1 MVFYNPHM
9 FKKYSILF
17 LLGVFFTSCHTD
29 KLSNKKALKHFD
41 KGEYDLTIKEL
52 LPLAQK
58 GFQLDQ
64 TNFLLGESY
73 RLSNRITQSLPYYQ
87 QAQAK
92 GYVDKMLPYYMAI
105 AAKSNGNYDLTKNYL
120 TEFIKSKPSRL
131 YQIKSEI
138 EIENLAQIPDLLKK
152 QSPVTLQPLTG
163 NTAKTEFDAKKI
175 GDELIFTS
183 SSKPEIY
190 KNNGLPFLGIVK
202 APLKNP
208 GEIGAQSIFSS
219 ALFKENANDGTP
231 VFTKDGNTVV
241 FARGNTGKSKDPS
254 PDVDLYISKKTAA
267 NWSEPER
274 LSISDSLAWDGSP
287 AFSADERTLY
297 FSSNRRGGKG
307 GVDLYRVPIDNSG
320 RFGRPI
326 NLGSTINTPG
336 DELFPHV
343 SANGKLYFSS
353 DGHPSI
359 GGLDLF
365 VASRNENEIVIEHLG
380 LPINSI
386 GDDFAISFSDSTQG
400 YISSNRP
407 GGKGDDDI
415 YFFKS
420 TGSEDR
426 WWTLDIPI
434 LADTDNDGIPDY
446 IESDSDNDGIADSI
460 EVGMDYKNP
469 LDTDADG
476 IPDFRDNDSDNDGI
490 PDIIEVGKVK
500 DNPVDTDK
508 DRIPDFRD
516 KDSDDDGIP
525 DTIEA
530 INKNYN
536 PNGTKLKT
544 KIVNYFVQVKLVDPL
559 GKPIESVKI
568 NVRKNGQTLKN
579 ENTNKKGLIELIDL
593 VENDELIFKC
603 DKEDFITVRSSFSM
617 EGKAIPDA
625 LLKKEMTDTTFQ
637 VIITMDRP
645 EIGKEISKFYE
656 INSIYYD
663 LDKADIR
670 PDAAEE
676 LDKIV
681 QFLSDNPQM
690 NLELGSHTDARASTG
705 YNLKLSQRRAESAV
719 KYIIRRGIATDRI
732 KPKGYGESQLI
743 NECADGVECPEEM
756 HQQNRRT
763 EFKITKI
770 STE

>member
-1 MVFYNPHM
+1 
-9 FKKYSILF
+9 
-17 LLGVFFTSCHTD
+17 LGIFFTSCHTD

-41 KGEYDLTIKEL
+41 KGEYELTIKEL
-52 LPLAQK
+52 LPLAKK

-64 TNFLLGESY
+64 TNFLLGESF

-92 GYVDKMLPYYMAI
+92 GYVDKMLPYYMAMS
-105 AAKSNGNYDLTKNYL
+105 AKSIGNYELTKSYL
-120 TEFIKSKPSRL
+120 SEFVKSKPSRL

-138 EIENLAQIPDLLKK
+138 ELENLGQIPDLLKK
-152 QSPVTLQPLTG
+152 QSPVTLQALAG

-208 GEIGAQSIFSS
+208 GEIGSQSIFSS

-231 VFTKDGNTVV
+231 AFTKDGSTVV

-254 PDVDLYISKKTAA
+254 PDVDLYMSKKTGNA
-267 NWSEPER
+267 WSEPER
-274 LSISDSLAWDGSP
+274 LNISDSIAWDGSP
-287 AFSADERTLY
+287 SFSADERTLY

-336 DELFPHV
+336 DELFPYV

-365 VASRNENEIVIEHLG
+365 VASRNENEIIVEHLG
-380 LPINSI
+380 VPINSI

-426 WWTLDIPI
+426 WWTTAPPPVI
-434 LADTDNDGIPDY
+434 DT
-446 IESDSDNDGIADSI
+446 
-460 EVGMDYKNP
+460 
-469 LDTDADG
+469 L
-476 IPDFRDNDSDNDGI
+476 
-490 PDIIEVGKVK
+490 
-500 DNPVDTDK
+500 
-508 DRIPDFRD
+508 
-516 KDSDDDGIP
+516 
-525 DTIEA
+525 
-530 INKNYN
+530 NK
-536 PNGTKLKT
+536 
-544 KIVNYFVQVKLVDPL
+544 KIVNYFVQVKVVDPS
-559 GKPIESVKI
+559 GNPIDSVKI
-568 NVRKNGQTLKN
+568 NVRKNGQTLSN
-579 ENTNKKGLIELIDL
+579 EKTNKKGFIELIDL
-593 VENDELIFKC
+593 AENDELVFKC

-617 EGKAIPDA
+617 EGKSIPES
-625 LLKKEMTDTTFQ
+625 LLKKEITDTTFQ

-645 EIGKEISKFYE
+645 EIGKEISKLYE

-663 LDKADIR
+663 LNKADIR
-670 PDAAEE
+670 TDAAEE

-681 QFLSDNPQM
+681 QFLTDNTQM
-690 NLELGSHTDARASTG
+690 NLELGAHTDARASTG

-719 KYIIRRGIATDRI
+719 NYIIRRGIAKDRI

-743 NECADGVECPEEM
+743 NECSDGVECPEEM

-763 EFKITKI
+763 EFKIIKI

>member
-17 LLGVFFTSCHTD
+17 LLGIFFTSCHTD

-41 KGEYDLTIKEL
+41 KGEYELTIKEL

-64 TNFLLGESY
+64 TNFLLGESF

-92 GYVDKMLPYYMAI
+92 GYVDKMLPYYMAMS
-105 AAKSNGNYDLTKNYL
+105 AKSIGNYELTKSYL
-120 TEFIKSKPSRL
+120 SEFVKSKPSRL

-138 EIENLAQIPDLLKK
+138 ELENLGQIPDLLKK
-152 QSPVTLQPLTG
+152 QSPVTLQALAG

-208 GEIGAQSIFSS
+208 GEIGNQSIFSS

-231 VFTKDGNTVV
+231 AFTKDGGTVV

-254 PDVDLYISKKTAA
+254 PDVDLYMSKKTGNA
-267 NWSEPER
+267 WSEPER
-274 LSISDSLAWDGSP
+274 LSISDSIAWDGSP
-287 AFSADERTLY
+287 SFSADERTLY

-336 DELFPHV
+336 DELFPYV

-365 VASRNENEIVIEHLG
+365 VASRNENEIIVEHLG
-380 LPINSI
+380 VPINSI

-426 WWTLDIPI
+426 WWTTAPPPVI
-434 LADTDNDGIPDY
+434 DT
-446 IESDSDNDGIADSI
+446 
-460 EVGMDYKNP
+460 
-469 LDTDADG
+469 L
-476 IPDFRDNDSDNDGI
+476 
-490 PDIIEVGKVK
+490 
-500 DNPVDTDK
+500 
-508 DRIPDFRD
+508 
-516 KDSDDDGIP
+516 
-525 DTIEA
+525 
-530 INKNYN
+530 NK
-536 PNGTKLKT
+536 
-544 KIVNYFVQVKLVDPL
+544 KIVNYFVQVKVIDPS
-559 GKPIESVKI
+559 GNPIDSVKI
-568 NVRKNGQTLKN
+568 NVRKNGQTLSN
-579 ENTNKKGLIELIDL
+579 EKTNKKGFIELIDL
-593 VENDELIFKC
+593 AENDELVFKC

-617 EGKAIPDA
+617 EGKTIPET

-645 EIGKEISKFYE
+645 EIGKEISKLYE

-670 PDAAEE
+670 TDAAEE

-681 QFLSDNPQM
+681 QFLTDNTQM
-690 NLELGSHTDARASTG
+690 NLELGAHTDARASTG

-719 KYIIRRGIATDRI
+719 NYIIRRGIAKDRI
-732 KPKGYGESQLI
+732 KPKGYGEGQLI
-743 NECADGVECPEEM
+743 NECSDGVECPEEM

-763 EFKITKI
+763 EFKIIKI

>member
-64 TNFLLGESY
+64 TNYLLGESY

-105 AAKSNGNYDLTKNYL
+105 SAKSIGNYELTKSYL
-120 TEFIKSKPSRL
+120 NEFVKSKPSRL

-138 EIENLAQIPDLLKK
+138 ELENLSQIPDLLKK
-152 QSPVTLQPLTG
+152 QSPVTLQALTG
-163 NTAKTEFDAKKI
+163 NTPKTEFDAKKI

-208 GEIGAQSIFSS
+208 GEIGNQSIFSS

-231 VFTKDGNTVV
+231 AFTKDGTTVV

-254 PDVDLYISKKTAA
+254 PDVDLYISKKTA
-267 NWSEPER
+267 NTWSEPER
-274 LSISDSLAWDGSP
+274 LNISDSLAWDGSP
-287 AFSADERTLY
+287 SFSADERTLY

-336 DELFPHV
+336 DELFPYV

-365 VASRNENEIVIEHLG
+365 VASRNENEIIVEHLG
-380 LPINSI
+380 VPINSI
-386 GDDFAISFSDSTQG
+386 GDDFAISFADSTQG

-420 TGSEDR
+420 TGTEDR
-426 WWTLDIPI
+426 WWTTAPPPVI
-434 LADTDNDGIPDY
+434 DT
-446 IESDSDNDGIADSI
+446 
-460 EVGMDYKNP
+460 
-469 LDTDADG
+469 L
-476 IPDFRDNDSDNDGI
+476 
-490 PDIIEVGKVK
+490 
-500 DNPVDTDK
+500 
-508 DRIPDFRD
+508 
-516 KDSDDDGIP
+516 
-525 DTIEA
+525 
-530 INKNYN
+530 NK
-536 PNGTKLKT
+536 
-544 KIVNYFVQVKLVDPL
+544 KIVNYFVQVKVVDPT
-559 GKPIESVKI
+559 GNPIDSVKI
-568 NVRKNGQTLKN
+568 NVRKNGQTLSN
-579 ENTNKKGLIELIDL
+579 EKTNKKGFIELIDMA
-593 VENDELIFKC
+593 ENDALVFKC

-617 EGKAIPDA
+617 EGKTIPES

-645 EIGKEISKFYE
+645 EIGKEISKLYE

-690 NLELGSHTDARASTG
+690 NLELGAHTDARASTG

-719 KYIIRRGIATDRI
+719 KFIIRRGIATDRI

-743 NECADGVECPEEM
+743 NECSDGVECPEEM

-763 EFKITKI
+763 EFKIIKI
-770 STE
+770 STEQNG

>member
-105 AAKSNGNYDLTKNYL
+105 SAKSIGNYELTKSYL
-120 TEFIKSKPSRL
+120 NEFVKSKPSRL

-138 EIENLAQIPDLLKK
+138 ELENLGQIPDLLKK
-152 QSPVTLQPLTG
+152 QSPVTLQALTG
-163 NTAKTEFDAKKI
+163 NTSKTEFDAKKI

-208 GEIGAQSIFSS
+208 GEIGNQSIFSS

-231 VFTKDGNTVV
+231 AFTKDGTTVV

-254 PDVDLYISKKTAA
+254 PDVDLYISKKSA
-267 NWSEPER
+267 NTWSEPER

-287 AFSADERTLY
+287 SFSADERTLY

-336 DELFPHV
+336 DELFPYV

-365 VASRNENEIVIEHLG
+365 VASRNENEIIVEHLG
-380 LPINSI
+380 VPINSI

-426 WWTLDIPI
+426 WWTTAPPPVI
-434 LADTDNDGIPDY
+434 DT
-446 IESDSDNDGIADSI
+446 
-460 EVGMDYKNP
+460 
-469 LDTDADG
+469 L
-476 IPDFRDNDSDNDGI
+476 
-490 PDIIEVGKVK
+490 
-500 DNPVDTDK
+500 
-508 DRIPDFRD
+508 
-516 KDSDDDGIP
+516 
-525 DTIEA
+525 
-530 INKNYN
+530 NK
-536 PNGTKLKT
+536 
-544 KIVNYFVQVKLVDPL
+544 KIVNYFVQVKVVDPS
-559 GKPIESVKI
+559 GNSIDSVKI
-568 NVRKNGQTLKN
+568 NVRKNGQTLSN
-579 ENTNKKGLIELIDL
+579 EKTNKKGLIELIDL
-593 VENDELIFKC
+593 DENDELIFKC

-617 EGKAIPDA
+617 EGKTIPDA

-645 EIGKEISKFYE
+645 EIGKEISKLYE

-690 NLELGSHTDARASTG
+690 NLELGAHTDARASTG

-743 NECADGVECPEEM
+743 NECSDGVECPEEM

-763 EFKITKI
+763 EFKIIKI

>member
-426 WWTLDIPI
+426 WWTTAPPPVI
-434 LADTDNDGIPDY
+434 DT
-446 IESDSDNDGIADSI
+446 
-460 EVGMDYKNP
+460 
-469 LDTDADG
+469 L
-476 IPDFRDNDSDNDGI
+476 
-490 PDIIEVGKVK
+490 
-500 DNPVDTDK
+500 
-508 DRIPDFRD
+508 
-516 KDSDDDGIP
+516 
-525 DTIEA
+525 
-530 INKNYN
+530 NK
-536 PNGTKLKT
+536 
-544 KIVNYFVQVKLVDPL
+544 KIVNYFVQVKVVDPL
-559 GKPIESVKI
+559 GKPIDSVKI

-593 VENDELIFKC
+593 AENDELIFKC

-645 EIGKEISKFYE
+645 EIGKEISKLYE

-690 NLELGSHTDARASTG
+690 NLELGAHTDARASTG

>member
-1 MVFYNPHM
+1 MAFYNPHM

-17 LLGVFFTSCHTD
+17 LMGIFFTSCHTD

-41 KGEYDLTIKEL
+41 KGEYELTIKEL

-105 AAKSNGNYDLTKNYL
+105 SAKSIGNYELTKSYL
-120 TEFIKSKPSRL
+120 SEFVKSKPSRL

-138 EIENLAQIPDLLKK
+138 ELENLVQIPDLLKK
-152 QSPVTLQPLTG
+152 QSPVTIQALTG

-202 APLKNP
+202 APLKNS
-208 GEIGAQSIFSS
+208 GEIGNQSIFSS

-231 VFTKDGNTVV
+231 AFTKDGNTVV

-254 PDVDLYISKKTAA
+254 PDVDLYMSKKTGNA
-267 NWSEPER
+267 WSEPER

-287 AFSADERTLY
+287 SFSADERTLY

-336 DELFPHV
+336 DELFPYV

-365 VASRNENEIVIEHLG
+365 VASRNESEIVVEHLG
-380 LPINSI
+380 VPINSI

-426 WWTLDIPI
+426 WWTTAPPPVI
-434 LADTDNDGIPDY
+434 DT
-446 IESDSDNDGIADSI
+446 
-460 EVGMDYKNP
+460 
-469 LDTDADG
+469 L
-476 IPDFRDNDSDNDGI
+476 
-490 PDIIEVGKVK
+490 
-500 DNPVDTDK
+500 
-508 DRIPDFRD
+508 
-516 KDSDDDGIP
+516 
-525 DTIEA
+525 
-530 INKNYN
+530 NK
-536 PNGTKLKT
+536 
-544 KIVNYFVQVKLVDPL
+544 KIVNYFVQVKVVDPS
-559 GKPIESVKI
+559 GNPIDSVKI
-568 NVRKNGQTLKN
+568 NVRKNGQTLSN
-579 ENTNKKGLIELIDL
+579 EKTNKKGFIELIDMA
-593 VENDELIFKC
+593 ENDELVFKC

-617 EGKAIPDA
+617 EGKTIPES

-645 EIGKEISKFYE
+645 EIGKEISKLYE

-670 PDAAEE
+670 TDAAEE

-681 QFLSDNPQM
+681 QFLTDNTQM
-690 NLELGSHTDARASTG
+690 NLELGAHTDARASTG

-719 KYIIRRGIATDRI
+719 NYIIRRGITKDRI

-743 NECADGVECPEEM
+743 NECSDGVECPEEM

-763 EFKITKI
+763 EFKIIKI

>member
-1 MVFYNPHM
+1 M

-52 LPLAQK
+52 LPLTQK

-64 TNFLLGESY
+64 TNYLLGESY

-105 AAKSNGNYDLTKNYL
+105 SAKSLGNYELTKSYL
-120 TEFIKSKPSRL
+120 NEFVKSKPSRL

-138 EIENLAQIPDLLKK
+138 ELENLGQIPDLLKK
-152 QSPVTLQPLTG
+152 QSPVTLQSLTG
-163 NTAKTEFDAKKI
+163 NTPKTEFDAKKI

-208 GEIGAQSIFSS
+208 GEIGNQSIFSS

-231 VFTKDGNTVV
+231 AFTKDGSTVV

-254 PDVDLYISKKTAA
+254 PDVDLYMSKKTGNA
-267 NWSEPER
+267 WSEPER

-287 AFSADERTLY
+287 SFSADERTLY

-336 DELFPHV
+336 DELFPYV

-365 VASRNENEIVIEHLG
+365 VASRNENEIIVEHLG
-380 LPINSI
+380 VPINSI

-426 WWTLDIPI
+426 WWTTAPPPVI
-434 LADTDNDGIPDY
+434 DT
-446 IESDSDNDGIADSI
+446 
-460 EVGMDYKNP
+460 
-469 LDTDADG
+469 L
-476 IPDFRDNDSDNDGI
+476 
-490 PDIIEVGKVK
+490 
-500 DNPVDTDK
+500 
-508 DRIPDFRD
+508 
-516 KDSDDDGIP
+516 
-525 DTIEA
+525 
-530 INKNYN
+530 NK
-536 PNGTKLKT
+536 
-544 KIVNYFVQVKLVDPL
+544 KIVNYFVQVKVVDPS
-559 GKPIESVKI
+559 GNSIDSVKI
-568 NVRKNGQTLKN
+568 NVRKNGQTLSN
-579 ENTNKKGLIELIDL
+579 EKTNKKGFIELIDMA
-593 VENDELIFKC
+593 ENDELVFKC

-617 EGKAIPDA
+617 EGKTIPES

-645 EIGKEISKFYE
+645 EIGKEISKLYE

-690 NLELGSHTDARASTG
+690 NLELGAHTDARASTG

-743 NECADGVECPEEM
+743 NECSDGVECPEEM

-763 EFKITKI
+763 EFKIIKI

>member
-1 MVFYNPHM
+1 M

-17 LLGVFFTSCHTD
+17 LLGIFFTSCHTD

-41 KGEYDLTIKEL
+41 KGEYELTIKEL

-92 GYVDKMLPYYMAI
+92 GYVDKMLPYYMAMS
-105 AAKSNGNYDLTKNYL
+105 AKSIGNYELTKSYL
-120 TEFIKSKPSRL
+120 SEFVKSKPSRL

-138 EIENLAQIPDLLKK
+138 ELENLGQIPDLLKK
-152 QSPVTLQPLTG
+152 QSPVTLQALTG
-163 NTAKTEFDAKKI
+163 NTSKTEFDAKKI

-208 GEIGAQSIFSS
+208 GEIGSQSIFSS

-231 VFTKDGNTVV
+231 AFTKDGTTVV

-254 PDVDLYISKKTAA
+254 PDVDLYMSKKTGNA
-267 NWSEPER
+267 WSEPER

-287 AFSADERTLY
+287 SFSADERTLY

-336 DELFPHV
+336 DELFPYV

-365 VASRNENEIVIEHLG
+365 VASRNESEIVVEHLG
-380 LPINSI
+380 VPINSI

-426 WWTLDIPI
+426 WWTTAPPPVI
-434 LADTDNDGIPDY
+434 DT
-446 IESDSDNDGIADSI
+446 
-460 EVGMDYKNP
+460 
-469 LDTDADG
+469 L
-476 IPDFRDNDSDNDGI
+476 
-490 PDIIEVGKVK
+490 
-500 DNPVDTDK
+500 
-508 DRIPDFRD
+508 
-516 KDSDDDGIP
+516 
-525 DTIEA
+525 
-530 INKNYN
+530 NK
-536 PNGTKLKT
+536 
-544 KIVNYFVQVKLVDPL
+544 KIVNYFVQVKVVDPS
-559 GKPIESVKI
+559 GNPIDSVKI
-568 NVRKNGQTLKN
+568 NVRKNGQTLSN
-579 ENTNKKGLIELIDL
+579 EKTNKKGFIELIDMA
-593 VENDELIFKC
+593 ENDELVFKC

-617 EGKAIPDA
+617 EGKTIPES

-645 EIGKEISKFYE
+645 EIGKEISKLYE

-670 PDAAEE
+670 TDAAEE

-681 QFLSDNPQM
+681 QFLTDNTQM
-690 NLELGSHTDARASTG
+690 NLELGAHTDARASTG

-719 KYIIRRGIATDRI
+719 NYIIRRGITKDRI

-743 NECADGVECPEEM
+743 NECSDGVECPEEM

-763 EFKITKI
+763 EFKIIKI

>member
-1 MVFYNPHM
+1 M

-17 LLGVFFTSCHTD
+17 LLGIFFTSCHTD
-29 KLSNKKALKHFD
+29 KLTNKKALKHFD
-41 KGEYDLTIKEL
+41 KGEYELTIKEL

-64 TNFLLGESY
+64 TNFLLGESF

-92 GYVDKMLPYYMAI
+92 GYVDKMIPYYMAMS
-105 AAKSNGNYDLTKNYL
+105 AKSIGNYELTKSYL
-120 TEFIKSKPSRL
+120 SEFVKSKPSRL

-138 EIENLAQIPDLLKK
+138 ELENLGQIPDLLKK
-152 QSPVTLQPLTG
+152 QSPVTLQALAG

-208 GEIGAQSIFSS
+208 GEIGNQSIFSS

-231 VFTKDGNTVV
+231 AFTKDGSTVV

-254 PDVDLYISKKTAA
+254 PDVDLYMSKKTGNA
-267 NWSEPER
+267 WSEPER
-274 LSISDSLAWDGSP
+274 LSISDSIAWDGSP
-287 AFSADERTLY
+287 SFSADERTLY

-336 DELFPHV
+336 DELFPYV

-365 VASRNENEIVIEHLG
+365 VASRNENEIIVEHLG
-380 LPINSI
+380 VPINSI

-434 LADTDNDGIPDY
+434 LVDTDNDGIPDY
-446 IESDSDNDGIADSI
+446 LETDSDNDGIADSI

-508 DRIPDFRD
+508 DGIPDFRD
-516 KDSDDDGIP
+516 TDSDDDGIP
-525 DTIEA
+525 DAIEA

-544 KIVNYFVQVKLVDPL
+544 KIVNYFVQVKVVDPS
-559 GKPIESVKI
+559 GNPIDSVKI
-568 NVRKNGQTLKN
+568 NVRKNGQTLSN
-579 ENTNKKGLIELIDL
+579 EKTNKKGFIELIDL
-593 VENDELIFKC
+593 AENDELVFKC

-617 EGKAIPDA
+617 EGKTIPES

-645 EIGKEISKFYE
+645 EIGKEISKLYE

-670 PDAAEE
+670 TDAAEE

-681 QFLSDNPQM
+681 QFLTDNTQM
-690 NLELGSHTDARASTG
+690 NLELGAHTDARASTG

-719 KYIIRRGIATDRI
+719 NYIIRRGIAKDRI

-743 NECADGVECPEEM
+743 NECSDGVECPEEM

-763 EFKITKI
+763 EFKIIKI

>member
-426 WWTLDIPI
+426 WWTTTPPPVI
-434 LADTDNDGIPDY
+434 DT
-446 IESDSDNDGIADSI
+446 
-460 EVGMDYKNP
+460 
-469 LDTDADG
+469 L
-476 IPDFRDNDSDNDGI
+476 
-490 PDIIEVGKVK
+490 
-500 DNPVDTDK
+500 
-508 DRIPDFRD
+508 
-516 KDSDDDGIP
+516 
-525 DTIEA
+525 
-530 INKNYN
+530 NK
-536 PNGTKLKT
+536 
-544 KIVNYFVQVKLVDPL
+544 KIVNYFVQVKVVDPL
-559 GKPIESVKI
+559 GKPIDSVKI

-593 VENDELIFKC
+593 AENDELIFKC

-645 EIGKEISKFYE
+645 EIGKEISKLYE

-690 NLELGSHTDARASTG
+690 NLELGAHTDARASTG

>member
-9 FKKYSILF
+9 FKKYSIFF
-17 LLGVFFTSCHTD
+17 LMGVFFTSCHTD
-29 KLSNKKALKHFD
+29 KLINKKALKHFD

-52 LPLAQK
+52 LPLVKK
-58 GFQLDQ
+58 GFQLNQ
-64 TNFLLGESY
+64 TNFLLGESF
-73 RLSNRITQSLPYYQ
+73 RLSNRINQSLPYYQ
-87 QAQAK
+87 QAQSK
-92 GYVDKMLPYYMAI
+92 GYVDKMLPYHMAM
-105 AAKSNGNYDLTKNYL
+105 AAKSIGNYELTKSYL
-120 TEFIKSKPSRL
+120 TEFAKSKPSRL

-138 EIENLAQIPDLLKK
+138 ELENLGQIPDLLKK
-152 QSPVTLQPLTG
+152 QSPVTLQALTG

-202 APLKNP
+202 APLKNT
-208 GEIGAQSIFSS
+208 GEIGNQSIFSS

-231 VFTKDGNTVV
+231 AFTKDGSTVV

-254 PDVDLYISKKTAA
+254 PDVDLYISKKTGNA
-267 NWSEPER
+267 WSEPER

-287 AFSADERTLY
+287 SFSADERTLY

-336 DELFPHV
+336 DELFPYV

-365 VASRNENEIVIEHLG
+365 VASRNENEIIVEHLG
-380 LPINSI
+380 VPINSI

-426 WWTLDIPI
+426 WWTTAPPPVI
-434 LADTDNDGIPDY
+434 DTLN
-446 IESDSDNDGIADSI
+446 
-460 EVGMDYKNP
+460 KK
-469 LDTDADG
+469 
-476 IPDFRDNDSDNDGI
+476 
-490 PDIIEVGKVK
+490 II
-500 DNPVDTDK
+500 
-508 DRIPDFRD
+508 
-516 KDSDDDGIP
+516 
-525 DTIEA
+525 
-530 INKNYN
+530 
-536 PNGTKLKT
+536 
-544 KIVNYFVQVKLVDPL
+544 NYFVQVKVVDPS
-559 GKPIESVKI
+559 GNPIDSVKI
-568 NVRKNGQTLKN
+568 NVRKNGQTLSN
-579 ENTNKKGLIELIDL
+579 ENTNKKGFIELIDMA
-593 VENDELIFKC
+593 ENDELIFKC

-617 EGKAIPDA
+617 EGKTIPES
-625 LLKKEMTDTTFQ
+625 LLKKEMNDTTFQ

-645 EIGKEISKFYE
+645 EIGKEISKLYE

-681 QFLSDNPQM
+681 QFLTDNPPM
-690 NLELGSHTDARASTG
+690 NLELGAHTDARASTG

-719 KYIIRRGIATDRI
+719 NYIIRRGITKDRI

-743 NECADGVECPEEM
+743 NECSDGVECPEEM

-763 EFKITKI
+763 EFKIIKI

>member
-64 TNFLLGESY
+64 TNYLLGESY

-105 AAKSNGNYDLTKNYL
+105 SAKSIGNYELTKSYL
-120 TEFIKSKPSRL
+120 NEFVKSKPSRL

-138 EIENLAQIPDLLKK
+138 ELENLGQIPDLLKK
-152 QSPVTLQPLTG
+152 QSPVTLQALTG
-163 NTAKTEFDAKKI
+163 NTSKTEFDAKKI

-208 GEIGAQSIFSS
+208 GEIGNQSIFSS
-219 ALFKENANDGTP
+219 VLFKENANDGTP
-231 VFTKDGNTVV
+231 AFTKDGTTVV

-254 PDVDLYISKKTAA
+254 PDVDLYISKKTA
-267 NWSEPER
+267 NTWSEPER

-287 AFSADERTLY
+287 CFSADERTLY

-336 DELFPHV
+336 DELFPYV

-365 VASRNENEIVIEHLG
+365 VASRNETEIVVEHLG
-380 LPINSI
+380 VPINSI

-426 WWTLDIPI
+426 WWTTAPPPVI
-434 LADTDNDGIPDY
+434 DT
-446 IESDSDNDGIADSI
+446 
-460 EVGMDYKNP
+460 
-469 LDTDADG
+469 L
-476 IPDFRDNDSDNDGI
+476 
-490 PDIIEVGKVK
+490 
-500 DNPVDTDK
+500 
-508 DRIPDFRD
+508 
-516 KDSDDDGIP
+516 
-525 DTIEA
+525 
-530 INKNYN
+530 NK
-536 PNGTKLKT
+536 
-544 KIVNYFVQVKLVDPL
+544 KIVNYFVQVKVVDPS
-559 GKPIESVKI
+559 GNPIDSVKI
-568 NVRKNGQTLKN
+568 NVRKNGQTLSN
-579 ENTNKKGLIELIDL
+579 EKTNKKGFIELIDL
-593 VENDELIFKC
+593 AENDELVFKC

-617 EGKAIPDA
+617 EGKTIPES

-637 VIITMDRP
+637 VTITMDRP
-645 EIGKEISKFYE
+645 EIGKEISKLYE

-681 QFLSDNPQM
+681 QFLSDNTQM
-690 NLELGSHTDARASTG
+690 NLELGAHTDARASTG

-719 KYIIRRGIATDRI
+719 NYIIRRGITKDRI

-743 NECADGVECPEEM
+743 NECSDGVECPEEM

-763 EFKITKI
+763 EFKIIKI

>member
-17 LLGVFFTSCHTD
+17 LLGIFFTSCHTD

-64 TNFLLGESY
+64 TNYLLGESY

-105 AAKSNGNYDLTKNYL
+105 SAKSIGNYELTKSYL
-120 TEFIKSKPSRL
+120 NEFVKSKPSRL

-138 EIENLAQIPDLLKK
+138 ELENLGQIPDLLKK
-152 QSPVTLQPLTG
+152 QSPVTLQALTG
-163 NTAKTEFDAKKI
+163 NTSKTEFDAKKI

-208 GEIGAQSIFSS
+208 DEIGNQSIFSS

-231 VFTKDGNTVV
+231 AFTKDGTTVV

-254 PDVDLYISKKTAA
+254 PDVDLYISKKTA
-267 NWSEPER
+267 NTWSEPER

-287 AFSADERTLY
+287 CFSADERTLY

-336 DELFPHV
+336 DELFPYV

-365 VASRNENEIVIEHLG
+365 VASRNETEIVVEHLG
-380 LPINSI
+380 VPINSI

-426 WWTLDIPI
+426 WWTTAPPPVI
-434 LADTDNDGIPDY
+434 DT
-446 IESDSDNDGIADSI
+446 
-460 EVGMDYKNP
+460 
-469 LDTDADG
+469 L
-476 IPDFRDNDSDNDGI
+476 
-490 PDIIEVGKVK
+490 
-500 DNPVDTDK
+500 
-508 DRIPDFRD
+508 
-516 KDSDDDGIP
+516 
-525 DTIEA
+525 
-530 INKNYN
+530 NK
-536 PNGTKLKT
+536 
-544 KIVNYFVQVKLVDPL
+544 KIVNYFVQVKVVDPS
-559 GKPIESVKI
+559 GNPIDSVKI
-568 NVRKNGQTLKN
+568 NVRKNGQTLSN
-579 ENTNKKGLIELIDL
+579 EKTNKKGFIELIDL
-593 VENDELIFKC
+593 AENDELVFKC

-617 EGKAIPDA
+617 EGKTIPES

-637 VIITMDRP
+637 VMITMDRP
-645 EIGKEISKFYE
+645 EIGKEISKLYE

-663 LDKADIR
+663 LDKAEIR

-681 QFLSDNPQM
+681 QFLSDNTQM
-690 NLELGSHTDARASTG
+690 NLELGAHTDARASTG

-719 KYIIRRGIATDRI
+719 NYIIRRGITKDRI

-743 NECADGVECPEEM
+743 NECSDGVECPEEM

-763 EFKITKI
+763 EFKIIKI

>member
-64 TNFLLGESY
+64 TNYLLGESY

-105 AAKSNGNYDLTKNYL
+105 SAKSIGNYELTKSYL
-120 TEFIKSKPSRL
+120 NEFVKSKPSRL

-138 EIENLAQIPDLLKK
+138 ELENLSQIPDLLKK
-152 QSPVTLQPLTG
+152 QSPVTLQALTG
-163 NTAKTEFDAKKI
+163 NTPKTEFDAKKI

-208 GEIGAQSIFSS
+208 GEIGNQSIFSS

-231 VFTKDGNTVV
+231 AFTKDGTTVV

-254 PDVDLYISKKTAA
+254 PDVDLYISKKTA
-267 NWSEPER
+267 NTWSEPER

-287 AFSADERTLY
+287 SFSADERTLY

-336 DELFPHV
+336 DELFPCV

-365 VASRNENEIVIEHLG
+365 VASRNENEIIVEHLG
-380 LPINSI
+380 VPINSI
-386 GDDFAISFSDSTQG
+386 GDDFAISFADSTQG

-420 TGSEDR
+420 TGTEDR
-426 WWTLDIPI
+426 WWTTAPPPVI
-434 LADTDNDGIPDY
+434 DT
-446 IESDSDNDGIADSI
+446 
-460 EVGMDYKNP
+460 
-469 LDTDADG
+469 L
-476 IPDFRDNDSDNDGI
+476 
-490 PDIIEVGKVK
+490 
-500 DNPVDTDK
+500 
-508 DRIPDFRD
+508 
-516 KDSDDDGIP
+516 
-525 DTIEA
+525 
-530 INKNYN
+530 NK
-536 PNGTKLKT
+536 
-544 KIVNYFVQVKLVDPL
+544 KIVNYFVQVKVVDPT
-559 GKPIESVKI
+559 GNPIDSVKI
-568 NVRKNGQTLKN
+568 NVRKNGQTLSN
-579 ENTNKKGLIELIDL
+579 EKTNKKGLIELIDMA
-593 VENDELIFKC
+593 ENDELVFKC

-617 EGKAIPDA
+617 EGKTIPES

-645 EIGKEISKFYE
+645 EIGKEISKLYE

-690 NLELGSHTDARASTG
+690 NLELGAHTDARASTP

-743 NECADGVECPEEM
+743 NECSDGVECPEEM

-763 EFKITKI
+763 EFKIIKI
-770 STE
+770 STEQNG

>member
-1 MVFYNPHM
+1 MAFYNPHM

-17 LLGVFFTSCHTD
+17 LMGIFFTSCHTD

-41 KGEYDLTIKEL
+41 KGEYELTIKEL

-105 AAKSNGNYDLTKNYL
+105 SAKSIGNYELTKSYL
-120 TEFIKSKPSRL
+120 SEFVKSKPSRL

-138 EIENLAQIPDLLKK
+138 ELENLGQIPDLLKK
-152 QSPVTLQPLTG
+152 QSPVTLQALSG
-163 NTAKTEFDAKKI
+163 NTSKTEFDAKKI

-208 GEIGAQSIFSS
+208 GEIGNQSIFSS

-231 VFTKDGNTVV
+231 AFTKDGSTVV

-254 PDVDLYISKKTAA
+254 PDVDLYMSKKTGNA
-267 NWSEPER
+267 WSEPER
-274 LSISDSLAWDGSP
+274 LSISDSIAWDGSP
-287 AFSADERTLY
+287 SFSADERTLY

-336 DELFPHV
+336 DELFPYV

-365 VASRNENEIVIEHLG
+365 VASRNENEIIVEHLG
-380 LPINSI
+380 VPINSI

-426 WWTLDIPI
+426 WWTTAPPPVI
-434 LADTDNDGIPDY
+434 DT
-446 IESDSDNDGIADSI
+446 
-460 EVGMDYKNP
+460 
-469 LDTDADG
+469 L
-476 IPDFRDNDSDNDGI
+476 
-490 PDIIEVGKVK
+490 
-500 DNPVDTDK
+500 
-508 DRIPDFRD
+508 
-516 KDSDDDGIP
+516 
-525 DTIEA
+525 
-530 INKNYN
+530 NK
-536 PNGTKLKT
+536 
-544 KIVNYFVQVKLVDPL
+544 KIVNYFVQVKVVDPT
-559 GKPIESVKI
+559 GNPIDSVKI
-568 NVRKNGQTLKN
+568 NVRKNGQTLSN
-579 ENTNKKGLIELIDL
+579 EKTNKKGFIELIDL
-593 VENDELIFKC
+593 AENDELVFKC

-617 EGKAIPDA
+617 EGKTIPES

-645 EIGKEISKFYE
+645 EIGKEISKLYE

-670 PDAAEE
+670 TDAAEE

-681 QFLSDNPQM
+681 QFLTDNTQM
-690 NLELGSHTDARASTG
+690 NLELGAHTDARASTG

-719 KYIIRRGIATDRI
+719 NYIIRRGIAKDRI
-732 KPKGYGESQLI
+732 KPKGYGEGQLI
-743 NECADGVECPEEM
+743 NECSDGVECPEEM

-763 EFKITKI
+763 EFKIIKI

>member
-1 MVFYNPHM
+1 MAFYNPHM

-17 LLGVFFTSCHTD
+17 LMGIFFTSCHTD

-41 KGEYDLTIKEL
+41 KGEYELTIKEL

-92 GYVDKMLPYYMAI
+92 GYVDKMLPYYMAM
-105 AAKSNGNYDLTKNYL
+105 AAKSIGNYELTKSYL
-120 TEFIKSKPSRL
+120 SEFVKSKPSRL

-138 EIENLAQIPDLLKK
+138 ELENLGQIPDLLKK
-152 QSPVTLQPLTG
+152 QSPVTLQALSG
-163 NTAKTEFDAKKI
+163 NTSKTEFDAKKI

-208 GEIGAQSIFSS
+208 GEIGNQSIFSS

-231 VFTKDGNTVV
+231 AFTKDGSTVV

-254 PDVDLYISKKTAA
+254 PDVDLYMSKKTGNA
-267 NWSEPER
+267 WSEPER
-274 LSISDSLAWDGSP
+274 LSISDSIAWDGSP
-287 AFSADERTLY
+287 SFSADERTLY

-336 DELFPHV
+336 DELFPYV

-365 VASRNENEIVIEHLG
+365 VASRNENEIVVEHLG
-380 LPINSI
+380 VPINSI

-426 WWTLDIPI
+426 WWTTAPPPVI
-434 LADTDNDGIPDY
+434 DT
-446 IESDSDNDGIADSI
+446 
-460 EVGMDYKNP
+460 
-469 LDTDADG
+469 L
-476 IPDFRDNDSDNDGI
+476 
-490 PDIIEVGKVK
+490 
-500 DNPVDTDK
+500 
-508 DRIPDFRD
+508 
-516 KDSDDDGIP
+516 
-525 DTIEA
+525 
-530 INKNYN
+530 NK
-536 PNGTKLKT
+536 
-544 KIVNYFVQVKLVDPL
+544 KIVNYFVQVKVVDPT
-559 GKPIESVKI
+559 GNPIDSVKI
-568 NVRKNGQTLKN
+568 NVRKNGQTLSN
-579 ENTNKKGLIELIDL
+579 EKTNKKGFIELIDMA
-593 VENDELIFKC
+593 ENDELVFKC

-617 EGKAIPDA
+617 EGKTIPES

-645 EIGKEISKFYE
+645 EIGKEISKLYE

-670 PDAAEE
+670 TDAAEE

-681 QFLSDNPQM
+681 QFLTDNTQM
-690 NLELGSHTDARASTG
+690 NLELGAHTDARASTG

-719 KYIIRRGIATDRI
+719 NYIIRRGIAKDRI
-732 KPKGYGESQLI
+732 KPKGYGEGQLI
-743 NECADGVECPEEM
+743 NECSDGVECPEEM

-763 EFKITKI
+763 EFKIIKI

>member
-17 LLGVFFTSCHTD
+17 LLGIFFTSCHTD

-41 KGEYDLTIKEL
+41 KGEYELTIKEL

-64 TNFLLGESY
+64 TNFLLGESF

-92 GYVDKMLPYYMAI
+92 GYVDKMLPYYMAM
-105 AAKSNGNYDLTKNYL
+105 AAKSIGNYELTKSYL
-120 TEFIKSKPSRL
+120 SEFVKSKPSRL

-138 EIENLAQIPDLLKK
+138 ELENLGQIPDLLKK
-152 QSPVTLQPLTG
+152 QSPVTLQALAG

-208 GEIGAQSIFSS
+208 GEIGSQSIFSS

-231 VFTKDGNTVV
+231 AFTKDGSTVV

-254 PDVDLYISKKTAA
+254 PDVDLYMSKKTGNA
-267 NWSEPER
+267 WSEPER
-274 LSISDSLAWDGSP
+274 LSISDSIAWDGSP
-287 AFSADERTLY
+287 SFSADERTLY

-336 DELFPHV
+336 DELFPYV

-365 VASRNENEIVIEHLG
+365 VASRNENEIIVEHLG
-380 LPINSI
+380 VPINSI

-426 WWTLDIPI
+426 WWTTAPPPVI
-434 LADTDNDGIPDY
+434 DT
-446 IESDSDNDGIADSI
+446 
-460 EVGMDYKNP
+460 
-469 LDTDADG
+469 L
-476 IPDFRDNDSDNDGI
+476 
-490 PDIIEVGKVK
+490 
-500 DNPVDTDK
+500 
-508 DRIPDFRD
+508 
-516 KDSDDDGIP
+516 
-525 DTIEA
+525 
-530 INKNYN
+530 NK
-536 PNGTKLKT
+536 
-544 KIVNYFVQVKLVDPL
+544 KIVNYFVQVKVVDPS
-559 GKPIESVKI
+559 GNPIDSVKI
-568 NVRKNGQTLKN
+568 NVRKNGQTLSN
-579 ENTNKKGLIELIDL
+579 EKTNKKGFIELIDL
-593 VENDELIFKC
+593 AENDELVFKC

-617 EGKAIPDA
+617 EGKTIPES

-645 EIGKEISKFYE
+645 EIGKEISKLYE

-670 PDAAEE
+670 TDAAEE

-681 QFLSDNPQM
+681 QFLTDNTQM
-690 NLELGSHTDARASTG
+690 NLELGAHTDARASAG

-719 KYIIRRGIATDRI
+719 SYIIRRGIAKDRI
-732 KPKGYGESQLI
+732 KPKGYGEGQLI
-743 NECADGVECPEEM
+743 NECSDGVECPEEM

-763 EFKITKI
+763 EFKIIKI

>member
-1 MVFYNPHM
+1 M

-41 KGEYDLTIKEL
+41 KGEYELTIKEL
-52 LPLAQK
+52 LPLVKK

-64 TNFLLGESY
+64 TNFLLGESF
-73 RLSNRITQSLPYYQ
+73 RLSNRINQSLPYYQ
-87 QAQAK
+87 QAQTK
-92 GYVDKMLPYYMAI
+92 GYVDKMLPYHMAM
-105 AAKSNGNYDLTKNYL
+105 AAKSIGNYELTKSYL
-120 TEFIKSKPSRL
+120 TEFVKSKPSRL

-138 EIENLAQIPDLLKK
+138 ELENLGQIPDLLKK
-152 QSPVTLQPLTG
+152 QSPVTLQALTG
-163 NTAKTEFDAKKI
+163 NTSKTEFDAKKI

-208 GEIGAQSIFSS
+208 SEIGNQSIFSS
-219 ALFKENANDGTP
+219 ALLKENANDGTP
-231 VFTKDGNTVV
+231 AFTKDGGTVV

-254 PDVDLYISKKTAA
+254 PDVDLYISKKTGNA
-267 NWSEPER
+267 WSEPER

-287 AFSADERTLY
+287 SFSADERTLY

-326 NLGSTINTPG
+326 NLGSVINTPG
-336 DELFPHV
+336 DELFPYV
-343 SANGKLYFSS
+343 STNGKLYFSS

-365 VASRNENEIVIEHLG
+365 VASRNENEIIVEHLG
-380 LPINSI
+380 VPINSI

-426 WWTLDIPI
+426 WWTTAPPPVI
-434 LADTDNDGIPDY
+434 DTLQ
-446 IESDSDNDGIADSI
+446 
-460 EVGMDYKNP
+460 K
-469 LDTDADG
+469 
-476 IPDFRDNDSDNDGI
+476 
-490 PDIIEVGKVK
+490 
-500 DNPVDTDK
+500 
-508 DRIPDFRD
+508 
-516 KDSDDDGIP
+516 
-525 DTIEA
+525 
-530 INKNYN
+530 
-536 PNGTKLKT
+536 
-544 KIVNYFVQVKLVDPL
+544 KIVNYFVQVKVVDPS
-559 GKPIESVKI
+559 GSPIDSVKI
-568 NVRKNGQTLKN
+568 NVRKNGQTISN
-579 ENTNKKGLIELIDL
+579 ENTNKKGFIELIDMA
-593 VENDELIFKC
+593 ENDELIFKC
-603 DKEDFITVRSSFSM
+603 DKEDFITVRSSFTM
-617 EGKAIPDA
+617 EGKTIPEA
-625 LLKKEMTDTTFQ
+625 LLKKELTDTTFQ
-637 VIITMDRP
+637 VTITMDRP
-645 EIGKEISKFYE
+645 EIGKEISKLYE
-656 INSIYYD
+656 LNSIYYD
-663 LDKADIR
+663 LNKADIR

-681 QFLSDNPQM
+681 QFLTDNPQM
-690 NLELGSHTDARASTG
+690 NLELGAHTDARASTA

-719 KYIIRRGIATDRI
+719 NYIIRRGITKDRI

-743 NECADGVECPEEM
+743 NECSDGVECPEEM

-763 EFKITKI
+763 EFKIIKI

>member
-1 MVFYNPHM
+1 MIFYNPHM

-17 LLGVFFTSCHTD
+17 LLGVFFTSCQTD
-29 KLSNKKALKHFD
+29 KLSNKKALKHFE

-58 GFQLDQ
+58 GYQLDQ
-64 TNFLLGESY
+64 TNFLLGESF

-92 GYVDKMLPYYMAI
+92 GYVDKMLLYYMGL
-105 AAKSNGNYDLTKNYL
+105 AAKSVGNYELTKSYL
-120 TEFIKSKPSRL
+120 SEFVKSKPSRS

-152 QSPVTLQPLTG
+152 QSPVTLQAIIG
-163 NTAKTEFDAKKI
+163 NTSKTEFDAKRI

-208 GEIGAQSIFSS
+208 GEIGNQSIFSS

-231 VFTKDGNTVV
+231 AFTKDGSTVV

-254 PDVDLYISKKTAA
+254 PDVDLYISKKTGAV
-267 NWSEPER
+267 WSEPER

-287 AFSADERTLY
+287 SFSADERTLY

-326 NLGSTINTPG
+326 NLGSVINTPG
-336 DELFPHV
+336 DELFPYV

-365 VASRNENEIVIEHLG
+365 VASRNENEIIVEHLG
-380 LPINSI
+380 VPINSI

-426 WWTLDIPI
+426 WWTTTPPPVI
-434 LADTDNDGIPDY
+434 DTLH
-446 IESDSDNDGIADSI
+446 
-460 EVGMDYKNP
+460 K
-469 LDTDADG
+469 
-476 IPDFRDNDSDNDGI
+476 
-490 PDIIEVGKVK
+490 
-500 DNPVDTDK
+500 
-508 DRIPDFRD
+508 
-516 KDSDDDGIP
+516 
-525 DTIEA
+525 
-530 INKNYN
+530 
-536 PNGTKLKT
+536 
-544 KIVNYFVQVKLVDPL
+544 KIVNYFVQVKVVNPS
-559 GKPIESVKI
+559 GSPIDSVKI
-568 NVRKNGQTLKN
+568 NIRKNGQTLSN
-579 ENTNKKGLIELIDL
+579 ENTNKKGFIELIDL
-593 VENDELIFKC
+593 AENDELVFKC

-617 EGKAIPDA
+617 EGKTIPES
-625 LLKKEMTDTTFQ
+625 LLKKELTDTTFQ

-645 EIGKEISKFYE
+645 EIGKEISKLYE

-670 PDAAEE
+670 ADAAEE

-681 QFLSDNPQM
+681 QFLTDNPQM
-690 NLELGSHTDARASTG
+690 NLELGAHTDARASTG

-719 KYIIRRGIATDRI
+719 NYIIRRGISKDRI

-743 NECADGVECPEEM
+743 NECSDGVECPEEM

-763 EFKITKI
+763 EFKIIKI
-770 STE
+770 SAE

>member
-17 LLGVFFTSCHTD
+17 FLGVFFTSCHTD

-52 LPLAQK
+52 LPLVKK

-64 TNFLLGESY
+64 TNFLLGESF
-73 RLSNRITQSLPYYQ
+73 RLSNRITQSLLYYQ

-105 AAKSNGNYDLTKNYL
+105 AAKSIGNYELTKSYL
-120 TEFIKSKPSRL
+120 NEFVKSKPSRQ

-138 EIENLAQIPDLLKK
+138 EIENLGQIPDLLKK
-152 QSPVTLQPLTG
+152 QSPVTLQALTG

-208 GEIGAQSIFSS
+208 GEIGNQSIYSS

-231 VFTKDGNTVV
+231 AFTKDGNTVV

-254 PDVDLYISKKTAA
+254 PDVDLYISKKTA
-267 NWSEPER
+267 NTWSEPDR

-287 AFSADERTLY
+287 SYSADERTLY

-336 DELFPHV
+336 DELFPYV

-365 VASRNENEIVIEHLG
+365 VASRNENEIIVEHLG
-380 LPINSI
+380 VPINSI

-415 YFFKS
+415 YFFMS

-426 WWTLDIPI
+426 WWTTAPPPI
-434 LADTDNDGIPDY
+434 IDTLH
-446 IESDSDNDGIADSI
+446 
-460 EVGMDYKNP
+460 KK
-469 LDTDADG
+469 
-476 IPDFRDNDSDNDGI
+476 
-490 PDIIEVGKVK
+490 II
-500 DNPVDTDK
+500 
-508 DRIPDFRD
+508 
-516 KDSDDDGIP
+516 
-525 DTIEA
+525 
-530 INKNYN
+530 
-536 PNGTKLKT
+536 
-544 KIVNYFVQVKLVDPL
+544 NYFVQVKVVDPS
-559 GKPIESVKI
+559 GNPIDSVKI
-568 NVRKNGQTLKN
+568 NVRKNSQTLKN
-579 ENTNKKGLIELIDL
+579 ENTNKKGFIELIDL
-593 VENDELIFKC
+593 AENDELVFKC
-603 DKEDFITVRSSFSM
+603 DKEEFITVRSSFSM
-617 EGKAIPDA
+617 EGKTIPDA

-645 EIGKEISKFYE
+645 EIGKEISKLYE

-681 QFLSDNPQM
+681 QFLTDNSQM
-690 NLELGSHTDARASTG
+690 NLELGAHTDARASTA

-719 KYIIRRGIATDRI
+719 NYIIRRGIATGRI

-743 NECADGVECPEEM
+743 NECSDGVECPEEM

-763 EFKITKI
+763 EFKIIKI

>member
-17 LLGVFFTSCHTD
+17 LLGIFFTSCHTD

-64 TNFLLGESY
+64 TNFLLGESF

-92 GYVDKMLPYYMAI
+92 GYVDKMLPYYMAMS
-105 AAKSNGNYDLTKNYL
+105 AKSIGNYELTKSYL
-120 TEFIKSKPSRL
+120 SEFVKSNPSRL

-138 EIENLAQIPDLLKK
+138 ELENLGQIPELLKK
-152 QSPVTLQPLTG
+152 QSPVTLQALAG

-208 GEIGAQSIFSS
+208 GEIGNQSIFSS

-231 VFTKDGNTVV
+231 AFTKDGGTVV

-254 PDVDLYISKKTAA
+254 PDVDLYMSKKTG
-267 NWSEPER
+267 NTWSEPER
-274 LSISDSLAWDGSP
+274 LSISDSIAWDGSP
-287 AFSADERTLY
+287 SFSADERTLY

-336 DELFPHV
+336 DELFPYV

-365 VASRNENEIVIEHLG
+365 VASRNENEILVEHLG
-380 LPINSI
+380 VPINSI

-415 YFFKS
+415 YFAKS

-426 WWTLDIPI
+426 WWTTAPPPVI
-434 LADTDNDGIPDY
+434 DT
-446 IESDSDNDGIADSI
+446 
-460 EVGMDYKNP
+460 
-469 LDTDADG
+469 L
-476 IPDFRDNDSDNDGI
+476 
-490 PDIIEVGKVK
+490 
-500 DNPVDTDK
+500 
-508 DRIPDFRD
+508 
-516 KDSDDDGIP
+516 
-525 DTIEA
+525 
-530 INKNYN
+530 NK
-536 PNGTKLKT
+536 
-544 KIVNYFVQVKLVDPL
+544 KIVNYFVQVKVVDPS
-559 GKPIESVKI
+559 GNPIDSVKI
-568 NVRKNGQTLKN
+568 NVRKNGQTLSN
-579 ENTNKKGLIELIDL
+579 EKTNKKGFIELIDL
-593 VENDELIFKC
+593 AENDELVFKC

-617 EGKAIPDA
+617 EGKTIPES

-645 EIGKEISKFYE
+645 EIGKEISKLYE

-670 PDAAEE
+670 TDAAEE

-681 QFLSDNPQM
+681 QFLTDNTQM
-690 NLELGSHTDARASTG
+690 NLELGAHTDARASTG

-719 KYIIRRGIATDRI
+719 NYIIRRGIAKDRI
-732 KPKGYGESQLI
+732 KPKGYGEGQLI
-743 NECADGVECPEEM
+743 NECSDGVECPEEM

-763 EFKITKI
+763 EFKIIKI

>member
-17 LLGVFFTSCHTD
+17 LMGVFFTSCHTD
-29 KLSNKKALKHFD
+29 KLINKKALKHFE
-41 KGEYDLTIKEL
+41 KGEYELTIKEL
-52 LPLAQK
+52 LPLVKK
-58 GFQLDQ
+58 GFQLNQ
-64 TNFLLGESY
+64 TNFLLGESF
-73 RLSNRITQSLPYYQ
+73 RLSNRINQSLPYYQ
-87 QAQAK
+87 QAQSK
-92 GYVDKMLPYYMAI
+92 GYVDKMLPYYMALS
-105 AAKSNGNYDLTKNYL
+105 AKSIGNYELTKSYL
-120 TEFIKSKPSRL
+120 TEFVKSKPSRL

-138 EIENLAQIPDLLKK
+138 EIENLDKIPDLLKK
-152 QSPVTLQPLTG
+152 QSPVTLQALIG

-202 APLKNP
+202 ASLKNL
-208 GEIGAQSIFSS
+208 GEIGNQSIFSS

-231 VFTKDGNTVV
+231 AFTKDGTTVV

-254 PDVDLYISKKTAA
+254 PDVDLYISKKSA
-267 NWSEPER
+267 NTWSEPER

-287 AFSADERTLY
+287 SFSADERTLY

-336 DELFPHV
+336 DELFPYV

-365 VASRNENEIVIEHLG
+365 VASRNENEIIVEHLG
-380 LPINSI
+380 VPINSI
-386 GDDFAISFSDSTQG
+386 GDDFAISFTDSTQG

-426 WWTLDIPI
+426 WWTTAPPPVI
-434 LADTDNDGIPDY
+434 DTLN
-446 IESDSDNDGIADSI
+446 
-460 EVGMDYKNP
+460 KK
-469 LDTDADG
+469 
-476 IPDFRDNDSDNDGI
+476 
-490 PDIIEVGKVK
+490 II
-500 DNPVDTDK
+500 
-508 DRIPDFRD
+508 
-516 KDSDDDGIP
+516 
-525 DTIEA
+525 
-530 INKNYN
+530 
-536 PNGTKLKT
+536 
-544 KIVNYFVQVKLVDPL
+544 NYFVQVKVVDPS
-559 GKPIESVKI
+559 GNPIDSVKI
-568 NVRKNGQTLKN
+568 NVRKNGQTLSN
-579 ENTNKKGLIELIDL
+579 EKTNKKGFIELIDL
-593 VENDELIFKC
+593 AENDELVFKC

-617 EGKAIPDA
+617 EGKTIPES
-625 LLKKEMTDTTFQ
+625 LLKKEMNDTTFQ

-645 EIGKEISKFYE
+645 EIGKEISKLYE

-670 PDAAEE
+670 TDAAEE

-681 QFLSDNPQM
+681 QFLTDNTQM
-690 NLELGSHTDARASTG
+690 NLELGAHTDARASTG

-719 KYIIRRGIATDRI
+719 NYIIRRGITKDRI

-743 NECADGVECPEEM
+743 NECSDGVECPEEM

-763 EFKITKI
+763 EFKIIKI

>member
-17 LLGVFFTSCHTD
+17 LLGIFFTSCHTD

-41 KGEYDLTIKEL
+41 KGEYELTIKEL

-64 TNFLLGESY
+64 TNYLLGESY

-105 AAKSNGNYDLTKNYL
+105 SAKSIGNYELTKSYL
-120 TEFIKSKPSRL
+120 NEFVKSKPSRL

-138 EIENLAQIPDLLKK
+138 ELENLGQIPDLLKK
-152 QSPVTLQPLTG
+152 QSPVTLQALTG
-163 NTAKTEFDAKKI
+163 NTSKTEFDAKKI

-208 GEIGAQSIFSS
+208 GEIGNQSIFSS
-219 ALFKENANDGTP
+219 VLFKENANDGTP
-231 VFTKDGNTVV
+231 AFTKDGTTVV

-254 PDVDLYISKKTAA
+254 PDVDLYISKKTA
-267 NWSEPER
+267 NTWSEPER

-287 AFSADERTLY
+287 SFSADERTLY

-336 DELFPHV
+336 DELFPYV

-365 VASRNENEIVIEHLG
+365 VASRNETEIVVEHLG
-380 LPINSI
+380 VPINSI

-426 WWTLDIPI
+426 WWTTAPPPVI
-434 LADTDNDGIPDY
+434 DT
-446 IESDSDNDGIADSI
+446 
-460 EVGMDYKNP
+460 
-469 LDTDADG
+469 L
-476 IPDFRDNDSDNDGI
+476 
-490 PDIIEVGKVK
+490 
-500 DNPVDTDK
+500 
-508 DRIPDFRD
+508 
-516 KDSDDDGIP
+516 
-525 DTIEA
+525 
-530 INKNYN
+530 NK
-536 PNGTKLKT
+536 
-544 KIVNYFVQVKLVDPL
+544 KIVNYFVQVKVVDPS
-559 GKPIESVKI
+559 GNPIDSVKI
-568 NVRKNGQTLKN
+568 NVRKNGQTLSN
-579 ENTNKKGLIELIDL
+579 EKTNKKGFIELIDL
-593 VENDELIFKC
+593 AENDELVFKC

-617 EGKAIPDA
+617 EGKTIPES

-637 VIITMDRP
+637 VTITMDRP
-645 EIGKEISKFYE
+645 EIGKEISKLYE

-681 QFLSDNPQM
+681 QFLSDNTQM
-690 NLELGSHTDARASTG
+690 NLELGAHTDARASTG

-719 KYIIRRGIATDRI
+719 NYIIRRGITKDRI

-743 NECADGVECPEEM
+743 NECSDGVECPEEM

-763 EFKITKI
+763 EFKIIKI

>member
-17 LLGVFFTSCHTD
+17 LLGIFFTSCHTD

-41 KGEYDLTIKEL
+41 KGEYELTIKEL

-64 TNFLLGESY
+64 TNYLLGESY

-105 AAKSNGNYDLTKNYL
+105 SAKSIGNYELTKSYL
-120 TEFIKSKPSRL
+120 NEFVKSKPSRL

-138 EIENLAQIPDLLKK
+138 ELENLGQIPDLLKK
-152 QSPVTLQPLTG
+152 QSPVTLQALTG
-163 NTAKTEFDAKKI
+163 NTSKTEFDAKKI

-208 GEIGAQSIFSS
+208 GEIGNQSIFSS
-219 ALFKENANDGTP
+219 VLFKENANDGTP
-231 VFTKDGNTVV
+231 AFTKDGTTVV

-254 PDVDLYISKKTAA
+254 PDVDLYISKKTA
-267 NWSEPER
+267 NTWSEPER

-287 AFSADERTLY
+287 CFSADERTLY

-336 DELFPHV
+336 DELFPYV

-365 VASRNENEIVIEHLG
+365 VASRNESEIIVEHLG
-380 LPINSI
+380 VPINSI

-426 WWTLDIPI
+426 WWTTAPPPVI
-434 LADTDNDGIPDY
+434 DT
-446 IESDSDNDGIADSI
+446 
-460 EVGMDYKNP
+460 
-469 LDTDADG
+469 L
-476 IPDFRDNDSDNDGI
+476 
-490 PDIIEVGKVK
+490 
-500 DNPVDTDK
+500 
-508 DRIPDFRD
+508 
-516 KDSDDDGIP
+516 
-525 DTIEA
+525 
-530 INKNYN
+530 NK
-536 PNGTKLKT
+536 
-544 KIVNYFVQVKLVDPL
+544 KIVNYFVQVKVVDPS
-559 GKPIESVKI
+559 GNPIDSVKI
-568 NVRKNGQTLKN
+568 NVRKNGQTLSN
-579 ENTNKKGLIELIDL
+579 EKTNKKGFIELIDL
-593 VENDELIFKC
+593 AENDELVFKC

-617 EGKAIPDA
+617 EGKTIPES

-645 EIGKEISKFYE
+645 EIGKEISKLYE

-670 PDAAEE
+670 TDAAEE

-681 QFLSDNPQM
+681 QFLTDNTQM
-690 NLELGSHTDARASTG
+690 NLELGAHTDARASTG

-719 KYIIRRGIATDRI
+719 NYIIRRGITKDRI

-743 NECADGVECPEEM
+743 NECSDGVECPEEM

-763 EFKITKI
+763 EFKIIKI

>member
-17 LLGVFFTSCHTD
+17 LMGVFFTSCHTD
-29 KLSNKKALKHFD
+29 KLINKKALKHFD

-52 LPLAQK
+52 LPLVKK
-58 GFQLDQ
+58 GFQLNQ
-64 TNFLLGESY
+64 TNFLLGESF

-87 QAQAK
+87 QAQSK
-92 GYVDKMLPYYMAI
+92 GYVDKMLPYHMAM
-105 AAKSNGNYDLTKNYL
+105 AAKSIGNYELTKSYL
-120 TEFIKSKPSRL
+120 TEFVKSKPSRL

-138 EIENLAQIPDLLKK
+138 ELENLGQIPDLLKK
-152 QSPVTLQPLTG
+152 QSPVTLQALTG

-208 GEIGAQSIFSS
+208 GEIGNQSIFSS

-231 VFTKDGNTVV
+231 AFTKDGGTVV

-254 PDVDLYISKKTAA
+254 PDVDLYISKKTGTT
-267 NWSEPER
+267 WSEPER

-287 AFSADERTLY
+287 SFSADERTLY

-336 DELFPHV
+336 DELFPFV

-365 VASRNENEIVIEHLG
+365 VASRNENEIMVEHLG
-380 LPINSI
+380 VPINSI

-426 WWTLDIPI
+426 WWTTAPPPVI
-434 LADTDNDGIPDY
+434 DTLN
-446 IESDSDNDGIADSI
+446 
-460 EVGMDYKNP
+460 KK
-469 LDTDADG
+469 
-476 IPDFRDNDSDNDGI
+476 
-490 PDIIEVGKVK
+490 II
-500 DNPVDTDK
+500 
-508 DRIPDFRD
+508 
-516 KDSDDDGIP
+516 
-525 DTIEA
+525 
-530 INKNYN
+530 
-536 PNGTKLKT
+536 
-544 KIVNYFVQVKLVDPL
+544 NYFVQVKVVDPS
-559 GKPIESVKI
+559 GNPIDSVKI
-568 NVRKNGQTLKN
+568 NVRKNGQTLSN
-579 ENTNKKGLIELIDL
+579 EKTNKKGFIELIDMA
-593 VENDELIFKC
+593 ENDELIFKC

-617 EGKAIPDA
+617 EGKTIPES

-645 EIGKEISKFYE
+645 EIGKEISKLYE

-670 PDAAEE
+670 ADAAEE

-681 QFLSDNPQM
+681 QFLTDNPPM
-690 NLELGSHTDARASTG
+690 NLELGAHTDARASTG

-719 KYIIRRGIATDRI
+719 NYIIRRGIAKDRI
-732 KPKGYGESQLI
+732 KPKGYGEGQLI
-743 NECADGVECPEEM
+743 NDCSDGVECPEEM

-763 EFKITKI
+763 EFKIIKI

>member
-1 MVFYNPHM
+1 M

-17 LLGVFFTSCHTD
+17 LLGIFFTSCHTD

-41 KGEYDLTIKEL
+41 KGEYELTIKEL

-92 GYVDKMLPYYMAI
+92 GYVDKMLPYYMAMS
-105 AAKSNGNYDLTKNYL
+105 AKSIGNYELTKSYL
-120 TEFIKSKPSRL
+120 SEFVKSKPSRL

-138 EIENLAQIPDLLKK
+138 ELENLGQIPDLLKK
-152 QSPVTLQPLTG
+152 QSPVTLQALTG
-163 NTAKTEFDAKKI
+163 NTSKTEFDAKKI

-208 GEIGAQSIFSS
+208 GEIGNQSIFSS

-231 VFTKDGNTVV
+231 AFTKDGNTVV

-254 PDVDLYISKKTAA
+254 PDVDLYMSKKTGNA
-267 NWSEPER
+267 WSEPER

-287 AFSADERTLY
+287 SFSADERTLY

-336 DELFPHV
+336 DELFPYV

-365 VASRNENEIVIEHLG
+365 VASRNESEIVVEHLG
-380 LPINSI
+380 VPINSI

-426 WWTLDIPI
+426 WWTTAPPPVI
-434 LADTDNDGIPDY
+434 DT
-446 IESDSDNDGIADSI
+446 
-460 EVGMDYKNP
+460 
-469 LDTDADG
+469 L
-476 IPDFRDNDSDNDGI
+476 
-490 PDIIEVGKVK
+490 
-500 DNPVDTDK
+500 
-508 DRIPDFRD
+508 
-516 KDSDDDGIP
+516 
-525 DTIEA
+525 
-530 INKNYN
+530 NK
-536 PNGTKLKT
+536 
-544 KIVNYFVQVKLVDPL
+544 KIVNYFVQVKVVDPS
-559 GKPIESVKI
+559 GNPIDSVKI
-568 NVRKNGQTLKN
+568 NVRKNGQTLSN
-579 ENTNKKGLIELIDL
+579 EKTNKKGFIELIDMA
-593 VENDELIFKC
+593 ENDELVFKC

-617 EGKAIPDA
+617 EGKTIPES

-645 EIGKEISKFYE
+645 EIGKEISKLYE

-670 PDAAEE
+670 TDAAEE

-681 QFLSDNPQM
+681 QFLTDNTQM
-690 NLELGSHTDARASTG
+690 NLELGAHTDARASTG

-719 KYIIRRGIATDRI
+719 NYIIRRGITKDRI

-743 NECADGVECPEEM
+743 NECSDGVECPEEM

-763 EFKITKI
+763 EFKIIKI

>member
-64 TNFLLGESY
+64 TNYLLGESY

-105 AAKSNGNYDLTKNYL
+105 SAKSIGNYELTKNYL
-120 TEFIKSKPSRL
+120 NEFVKSKPSRL
-131 YQIKSEI
+131 YQIKAEI
-138 EIENLAQIPDLLKK
+138 ELENLGQIPDLLKK
-152 QSPVTLQPLTG
+152 QSPLTLEPLKG
-163 NTAKTEFDAKKI
+163 NTSKTEFDAKKI

-202 APLKNP
+202 APLKNS
-208 GEIGAQSIFSS
+208 GEIGIQSIFSS

-231 VFTKDGNTVV
+231 AFTKDGSTVV

-254 PDVDLYISKKTAA
+254 PDVDLYISKKTA
-267 NWSEPER
+267 NTWSEPER

-287 AFSADERTLY
+287 SFSADERTLY

-336 DELFPHV
+336 DELFPYV

-365 VASRNENEIVIEHLG
+365 VASRNENEIIVEHLG
-380 LPINSI
+380 VPINSI

-420 TGSEDR
+420 TGTEDR
-426 WWTLDIPI
+426 WWTTAPPPVI
-434 LADTDNDGIPDY
+434 DTLN
-446 IESDSDNDGIADSI
+446 
-460 EVGMDYKNP
+460 KK
-469 LDTDADG
+469 
-476 IPDFRDNDSDNDGI
+476 
-490 PDIIEVGKVK
+490 II
-500 DNPVDTDK
+500 
-508 DRIPDFRD
+508 
-516 KDSDDDGIP
+516 
-525 DTIEA
+525 
-530 INKNYN
+530 
-536 PNGTKLKT
+536 
-544 KIVNYFVQVKLVDPL
+544 NYFVQVKVVDPT
-559 GKPIESVKI
+559 GNPIDSVKI
-568 NVRKNGQTLKN
+568 NVRKNGQTLSN
-579 ENTNKKGLIELIDL
+579 EKTNKKGFIELIDL
-593 VENDELIFKC
+593 AENDELVFKC

-617 EGKAIPDA
+617 EGKTIPES

-645 EIGKEISKFYE
+645 EIGKEISKLYE

-663 LDKADIR
+663 LDKSDIR

-690 NLELGSHTDARASTG
+690 NLELGAHTDARASTP

-743 NECADGVECPEEM
+743 NECSDGVECPEEM

-763 EFKITKI
+763 EFKIIKI
-770 STE
+770 STEQNG

>member
-1 MVFYNPHM
+1 
-9 FKKYSILF
+9 
-17 LLGVFFTSCHTD
+17 LGIFFTSCHTD

-41 KGEYDLTIKEL
+41 KGEYELTIKEL

-64 TNFLLGESY
+64 TNFLLGESF

-92 GYVDKMLPYYMAI
+92 GYVDKMIPYYMAMS
-105 AAKSNGNYDLTKNYL
+105 AKSIGNYELTKSYL
-120 TEFIKSKPSRL
+120 SEFVKSKPSRL

-138 EIENLAQIPDLLKK
+138 ELENLGQIPDLLKK
-152 QSPVTLQPLTG
+152 QSPVTLQALAG

-208 GEIGAQSIFSS
+208 GEIGNQSIFSS

-231 VFTKDGNTVV
+231 AFTKDGSTVV

-254 PDVDLYISKKTAA
+254 PDVDLYMSKKTGNA
-267 NWSEPER
+267 WSEPER
-274 LSISDSLAWDGSP
+274 LSISDSIAWDGSP
-287 AFSADERTLY
+287 SFSADERTLY

-336 DELFPHV
+336 DELFPYV

-365 VASRNENEIVIEHLG
+365 VASRNENEIIVEHLG
-380 LPINSI
+380 VPINSI

-434 LADTDNDGIPDY
+434 LVDTDNDGIPDY
-446 IESDSDNDGIADSI
+446 LETDSDNDGIADSI

-508 DRIPDFRD
+508 DGIPDFRD
-516 KDSDDDGIP
+516 TDSDDDGIP
-525 DTIEA
+525 DAIEA

-544 KIVNYFVQVKLVDPL
+544 KIVNYFVQVKVVDPS
-559 GKPIESVKI
+559 GNPIDSVKI
-568 NVRKNGQTLKN
+568 NVRKNGQTLSN
-579 ENTNKKGLIELIDL
+579 EKTNKKGFIELIDL
-593 VENDELIFKC
+593 AENDELVFKC

-617 EGKAIPDA
+617 EGKTIPES

-645 EIGKEISKFYE
+645 EIGKEISKLYE

-670 PDAAEE
+670 TDAAEE

-681 QFLSDNPQM
+681 QFLTDNTQM
-690 NLELGSHTDARASTG
+690 NLELGAHTDARASTG

-719 KYIIRRGIATDRI
+719 NYIIRRGIAKDRI

-743 NECADGVECPEEM
+743 NECSDGVECPEEM

-763 EFKITKI
+763 EFKIIKI

>member
-17 LLGVFFTSCHTD
+17 LLGIFFTSCHTD

-41 KGEYDLTIKEL
+41 KGEYELTIKEL

-64 TNFLLGESY
+64 TNYLLGESY

-105 AAKSNGNYDLTKNYL
+105 SAKSIGNYELTKSYL
-120 TEFIKSKPSRL
+120 NEFVKSKPSRL

-138 EIENLAQIPDLLKK
+138 ELENLGQIPDLLKK
-152 QSPVTLQPLTG
+152 QSPVTLQALTG
-163 NTAKTEFDAKKI
+163 NTSKTEFDAKKI

-208 GEIGAQSIFSS
+208 GEIGYQSIFSS

-231 VFTKDGNTVV
+231 AFTKDGSTVV

-254 PDVDLYISKKTAA
+254 PDVDLYISKKTGNA
-267 NWSEPER
+267 WSEPER

-287 AFSADERTLY
+287 CFSADERTLY

-336 DELFPHV
+336 DELFPYV

-365 VASRNENEIVIEHLG
+365 VASRNETEIVVEHLG
-380 LPINSI
+380 VPINSI

-426 WWTLDIPI
+426 WWTTAPPPVI
-434 LADTDNDGIPDY
+434 DT
-446 IESDSDNDGIADSI
+446 
-460 EVGMDYKNP
+460 
-469 LDTDADG
+469 L
-476 IPDFRDNDSDNDGI
+476 
-490 PDIIEVGKVK
+490 
-500 DNPVDTDK
+500 
-508 DRIPDFRD
+508 
-516 KDSDDDGIP
+516 
-525 DTIEA
+525 
-530 INKNYN
+530 NK
-536 PNGTKLKT
+536 
-544 KIVNYFVQVKLVDPL
+544 KIVNYFVQVKVVDPS
-559 GKPIESVKI
+559 GNPIDSVKI
-568 NVRKNGQTLKN
+568 NVRKNGQTLSN
-579 ENTNKKGLIELIDL
+579 EKTNKKGFIELIDL
-593 VENDELIFKC
+593 AENDELVFKC

-617 EGKAIPDA
+617 EGKTIPES

-637 VIITMDRP
+637 VTITMDRP
-645 EIGKEISKFYE
+645 EIGKEISKLYE

-681 QFLSDNPQM
+681 QFLSDNTQM
-690 NLELGSHTDARASTG
+690 NLELGAHTDARASTG

-719 KYIIRRGIATDRI
+719 NYIIRRGITKDRI

-743 NECADGVECPEEM
+743 NECSDGVECPEEM

-763 EFKITKI
+763 EFKIIKI

>member
-17 LLGVFFTSCHTD
+17 LLGVFFTSCQTD

-105 AAKSNGNYDLTKNYL
+105 SAKSIGNYELTKSYL
-120 TEFIKSKPSRL
+120 NEFVKSKPSRL

-138 EIENLAQIPDLLKK
+138 ELENLGQIPDLLKR
-152 QSPVTLQPLTG
+152 QSPLTLQALTG
-163 NTAKTEFDAKKI
+163 NTSKTEFDAKKI

-208 GEIGAQSIFSS
+208 GEIGNQSIFSS

-231 VFTKDGNTVV
+231 AFTKDGTTVV

-254 PDVDLYISKKTAA
+254 PDVDLYISKKSA
-267 NWSEPER
+267 NTWSEPER

-287 AFSADERTLY
+287 SFSADERTLY

-336 DELFPHV
+336 DELFPYV
-343 SANGKLYFSS
+343 STNGKLYFSS

-365 VASRNENEIVIEHLG
+365 VASRNENEIIVEHLG
-380 LPINSI
+380 VPINSI

-426 WWTLDIPI
+426 WWTTAPPPVI
-434 LADTDNDGIPDY
+434 DT
-446 IESDSDNDGIADSI
+446 
-460 EVGMDYKNP
+460 
-469 LDTDADG
+469 L
-476 IPDFRDNDSDNDGI
+476 
-490 PDIIEVGKVK
+490 
-500 DNPVDTDK
+500 
-508 DRIPDFRD
+508 
-516 KDSDDDGIP
+516 
-525 DTIEA
+525 
-530 INKNYN
+530 NK
-536 PNGTKLKT
+536 
-544 KIVNYFVQVKLVDPL
+544 KIVNYFVQVKVVDPS
-559 GKPIESVKI
+559 GNSIDSVKI
-568 NVRKNGQTLKN
+568 NVRKNGQTLSN
-579 ENTNKKGLIELIDL
+579 EKTNKKGLIELIDL
-593 VENDELIFKC
+593 AENDELIFKC

-617 EGKAIPDA
+617 EGKTIPDA

-645 EIGKEISKFYE
+645 EIGKEISKLYE

-670 PDAAEE
+670 PNAAEE

-690 NLELGSHTDARASTG
+690 NLELGAHTDARASTG

-743 NECADGVECPEEM
+743 NECSDGVECPEEM

-763 EFKITKI
+763 EFKIIKI

>member
-1 MVFYNPHM
+1 MAFYNPHM

-17 LLGVFFTSCHTD
+17 LMGIFFTSCHTD

-41 KGEYDLTIKEL
+41 KGEYELTIKEL

-92 GYVDKMLPYYMAI
+92 GYVDKMLPYYMAM
-105 AAKSNGNYDLTKNYL
+105 AAKSIGNYELTKSYL
-120 TEFIKSKPSRL
+120 SEFVKSKPSRL

-138 EIENLAQIPDLLKK
+138 ELENLGQIPDLLKK
-152 QSPVTLQPLTG
+152 QSPVTLQALSG
-163 NTAKTEFDAKKI
+163 NTSKTEFDAKKI

-208 GEIGAQSIFSS
+208 GEIGNQSIFSS

-231 VFTKDGNTVV
+231 AFTKDGSTVV

-254 PDVDLYISKKTAA
+254 PDVDLYMSKKTGNA
-267 NWSEPER
+267 WSEPER
-274 LSISDSLAWDGSP
+274 LSISDSIAWDGSP
-287 AFSADERTLY
+287 SFSADERTLY
-297 FSSNRRGGKG
+297 FSSNRRRGKG

-336 DELFPHV
+336 DELFPYV

-365 VASRNENEIVIEHLG
+365 VASRNENEIIVEHLG
-380 LPINSI
+380 VPINSI

-426 WWTLDIPI
+426 WWTTAPPPVI
-434 LADTDNDGIPDY
+434 DT
-446 IESDSDNDGIADSI
+446 
-460 EVGMDYKNP
+460 
-469 LDTDADG
+469 L
-476 IPDFRDNDSDNDGI
+476 
-490 PDIIEVGKVK
+490 
-500 DNPVDTDK
+500 
-508 DRIPDFRD
+508 
-516 KDSDDDGIP
+516 
-525 DTIEA
+525 
-530 INKNYN
+530 NK
-536 PNGTKLKT
+536 
-544 KIVNYFVQVKLVDPL
+544 KIVNYFVQVKVVDPT
-559 GKPIESVKI
+559 GNPIDSVKI
-568 NVRKNGQTLKN
+568 NVRKNGQTLSN
-579 ENTNKKGLIELIDL
+579 EKTNKKGFIELIDMA
-593 VENDELIFKC
+593 ENDELVFKC

-617 EGKAIPDA
+617 EGKTIPES

-645 EIGKEISKFYE
+645 EIGKEISKLYE

-670 PDAAEE
+670 TDAAEE

-681 QFLSDNPQM
+681 QFLTDNTQM
-690 NLELGSHTDARASTG
+690 NLELGAHTDARASTG

-719 KYIIRRGIATDRI
+719 NYIIRRGIAKDRI
-732 KPKGYGESQLI
+732 KPKGYGEGQLI
-743 NECADGVECPEEM
+743 NECSDGVECPEEM

-763 EFKITKI
+763 EFKIIKI

>member
-1 MVFYNPHM
+1 M

-17 LLGVFFTSCHTD
+17 LLGIFFTSCHTD
-29 KLSNKKALKHFD
+29 KLTNKKALKHFD
-41 KGEYDLTIKEL
+41 KGEYELTIKEL

-64 TNFLLGESY
+64 TNFLLGESF

-92 GYVDKMLPYYMAI
+92 GYVDKMIPYYMAMS
-105 AAKSNGNYDLTKNYL
+105 AKSIGNYELTKSYL
-120 TEFIKSKPSRL
+120 SEFVKSKPSRL

-138 EIENLAQIPDLLKK
+138 ELENLGQIPDLLKK
-152 QSPVTLQPLTG
+152 QSPVTLQALAG

-208 GEIGAQSIFSS
+208 GEIGSQSIFSS

-231 VFTKDGNTVV
+231 AFTKDGSTVV

-254 PDVDLYISKKTAA
+254 PDVDLYMSKKTGNA
-267 NWSEPER
+267 WSEPER
-274 LSISDSLAWDGSP
+274 LSISDSIAWDGSP
-287 AFSADERTLY
+287 SFSADERTLY

-336 DELFPHV
+336 DELFPYV

-365 VASRNENEIVIEHLG
+365 VASRNENEIIVEHLG
-380 LPINSI
+380 VPINSI

-426 WWTLDIPI
+426 WWTTAPPPVI
-434 LADTDNDGIPDY
+434 DT
-446 IESDSDNDGIADSI
+446 
-460 EVGMDYKNP
+460 
-469 LDTDADG
+469 L
-476 IPDFRDNDSDNDGI
+476 
-490 PDIIEVGKVK
+490 
-500 DNPVDTDK
+500 
-508 DRIPDFRD
+508 
-516 KDSDDDGIP
+516 
-525 DTIEA
+525 
-530 INKNYN
+530 NK
-536 PNGTKLKT
+536 
-544 KIVNYFVQVKLVDPL
+544 KIVNYFVQVKVVDPS
-559 GKPIESVKI
+559 GNPIDSVKI
-568 NVRKNGQTLKN
+568 NVRKNGQTLSN
-579 ENTNKKGLIELIDL
+579 EKTNKKGFIELIDL
-593 VENDELIFKC
+593 AENDELVFKC

-617 EGKAIPDA
+617 EGKSIPES
-625 LLKKEMTDTTFQ
+625 LLKKEITDTTFQ

-645 EIGKEISKFYE
+645 EIGKEISKLYE

-663 LDKADIR
+663 LNKADIR
-670 PDAAEE
+670 TDAAEE

-681 QFLSDNPQM
+681 QFLTDNTQM
-690 NLELGSHTDARASTG
+690 NLELGAHTDARASTG

-719 KYIIRRGIATDRI
+719 NYIIRRGIAKDRI

-743 NECADGVECPEEM
+743 NECSDDVECPEEM

-763 EFKITKI
+763 EFKIIKI

>member
-1 MVFYNPHM
+1 M

-17 LLGVFFTSCHTD
+17 LLGIFFTSCHTD

-41 KGEYDLTIKEL
+41 KGEYELTIKEL

-92 GYVDKMLPYYMAI
+92 GYVDKMLPYYMAMS
-105 AAKSNGNYDLTKNYL
+105 AKSIGNYELTKSYL
-120 TEFIKSKPSRL
+120 SEFVKSKPSRL

-138 EIENLAQIPDLLKK
+138 ELENLGQIPDLLKK
-152 QSPVTLQPLTG
+152 QSPVTLQALTG
-163 NTAKTEFDAKKI
+163 NTSKTEFDAKKI

-208 GEIGAQSIFSS
+208 GEIGNQSIFSS

-231 VFTKDGNTVV
+231 AFTKDGSTVV

-254 PDVDLYISKKTAA
+254 PDVDLYMSKKTGNA
-267 NWSEPER
+267 WSEPER

-287 AFSADERTLY
+287 SFSADERTLY
-297 FSSNRRGGKG
+297 FSSNRKGGKG

-336 DELFPHV
+336 DELFPYV

-365 VASRNENEIVIEHLG
+365 VASRNESEIVVEHLG
-380 LPINSI
+380 VPINSI

-426 WWTLDIPI
+426 WWTTAPPPVI
-434 LADTDNDGIPDY
+434 DT
-446 IESDSDNDGIADSI
+446 
-460 EVGMDYKNP
+460 
-469 LDTDADG
+469 L
-476 IPDFRDNDSDNDGI
+476 
-490 PDIIEVGKVK
+490 
-500 DNPVDTDK
+500 
-508 DRIPDFRD
+508 
-516 KDSDDDGIP
+516 
-525 DTIEA
+525 
-530 INKNYN
+530 NK
-536 PNGTKLKT
+536 
-544 KIVNYFVQVKLVDPL
+544 KIVNYFVQVKVVDPT
-559 GKPIESVKI
+559 GNPIDSVKI
-568 NVRKNGQTLKN
+568 NVRKNGQTLSN
-579 ENTNKKGLIELIDL
+579 EKTNKKGFIELIDMA
-593 VENDELIFKC
+593 ENDELVFKC

-617 EGKAIPDA
+617 EGKTIPES

-645 EIGKEISKFYE
+645 EIGKEISKLYE

-670 PDAAEE
+670 TDAAEE

-681 QFLSDNPQM
+681 QFLTDNTQM
-690 NLELGSHTDARASTG
+690 NLELGAHTDARASTG

-719 KYIIRRGIATDRI
+719 NYIIRRGITKDRI

-743 NECADGVECPEEM
+743 NECSDGVECPEEM

-763 EFKITKI
+763 EFKIIKI